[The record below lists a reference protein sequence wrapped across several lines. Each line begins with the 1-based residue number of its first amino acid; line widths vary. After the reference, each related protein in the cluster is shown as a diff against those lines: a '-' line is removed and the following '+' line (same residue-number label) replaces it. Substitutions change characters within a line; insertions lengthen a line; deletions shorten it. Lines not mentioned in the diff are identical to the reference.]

1 MDEPTG
7 APQRRLTPPR
17 ERQRGAALWL
27 VLGLLPWLAAVA
39 LAGLTAQWHQTL
51 GWQAWRAHAL
61 AQHQADNRRAL
72 ARRAQRQAPAGTG
85 GFTLLE
91 LLLVLGLVA
100 ALSGMLWPAG
110 QRWMQQARRADGHAA
125 LLLATQWL
133 GQPLAPRT
141 LPAPLQTSAQGHYRI
156 ELRAAPPQWQL
167 QAHPTGSQRN
177 DPCATLILRF
187 DGQRQ
192 ATGGT
197 HCW

>member
-7 APQRRLTPPR
+7 APQRRLAPPR

-27 VLGLLPWLAAVA
+27 VLGLLPWMAAVA

-100 ALSGMLWPAG
+100 VLSGMLWPAG
-110 QRWMQQARRADGHAA
+110 QRWLQQARRADGHAA
-125 LLLATQWL
+125 LLLAAQWL

-141 LPAPLQTSAQGHYRI
+141 LPAPLQTSAQGHYRL